1 MIEQGLYHITL
12 LIAAAANVVM
22 GCSLLDGNSSYHDY
36 IVYRRSRL
44 FTALCYLIFAAGFVA
59 HSQLGWRTEWPVG
72 ASALSVSYFHVAA
85 VLFGWSHISLL
96 NPSYLT
102 RRVVVRDISI
112 LTVGLIAYW
121 TTALLTPSGEVGK
134 GGFLIFFA
142 HALYISYIFYS
153 TLIRVR
159 PLTKRLPQSDGNAR
173 WWTDE
178 NRSGVI
184 LFQRSIRVSC
194 HLIVIFGL
202 GSIVVTAAFP
212 TGQWPYIILMT
223 LGIAVFCYIYYALT
237 NYGSVIEAGT
247 NATEDINSTDNA
259 LKDNN
264 STEPRS

>member
-1 MIEQGLYHITL
+1 MIEQGLYNITL
-12 LIAAAANVVM
+12 LIAATVNVVM
-22 GCSLLDGNSSYHDY
+22 GCSLLDGNSSYSDY
-36 IVYRRSRL
+36 SVYRRSRL
-44 FTALCYLIFAAGFVA
+44 FTALTYMIFAAGFIA
-59 HSQLGWRTEWPVG
+59 HSQLEWRLLWPVG
-72 ASALSVSYFHVAA
+72 ASTLSVSYFHVAA

-96 NPSYLT
+96 NPNYLT

-112 LTVGLIAYW
+112 LVVGLIAYW
-121 TTALLTPSGEVGK
+121 TAALLTPLGEVGRWV
-134 GGFLIFFA
+134 FLLFFA

-159 PLTKRLPQSDGNAR
+159 TLTKNLPQSDGNAR

-184 LFQRSIRVSC
+184 IFQRSIRVSC

-212 TGQWPYIILMT
+212 TQQWPYIILMI
-223 LGIAVFCYIYYALT
+223 LGIAVFCYIYYGLT

-247 NATEDINSTDNA
+247 NATEDVAEKKS
-259 LKDNN
+259 
-264 STEPRS
+264 

>member
-121 TTALLTPSGEVGK
+121 TTVSSQFSVFSSQFS
-134 GGFLIFFA
+134 FLIFFA

-184 LFQRSIRVSC
+184 VFQRSIRISC

-247 NATEDINSTDNA
+247 NATEDINSTDNT

>member
-102 RRVVVRDISI
+102 HRVVVRDISI

-184 LFQRSIRVSC
+184 VFQRSIRISC

-247 NATEDINSTDNA
+247 NATEDINSTDNT